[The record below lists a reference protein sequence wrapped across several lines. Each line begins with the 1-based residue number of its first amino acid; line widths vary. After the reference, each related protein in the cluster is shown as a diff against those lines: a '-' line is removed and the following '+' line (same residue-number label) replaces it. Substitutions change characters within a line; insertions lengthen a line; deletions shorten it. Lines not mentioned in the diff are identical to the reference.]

1 MNQDEWENST
11 CTCRDWHKTL
21 KCNHIIALAS
31 RLKKCSFAAI
41 AYSIPLTVKRR
52 RGKPAST
59 KPALQRQ
66 PNELIESI
74 GIDECISIE
83 KPIAKNPVGRPK

>member
-21 KCNHIIALAS
+21 KFNHIIALAL

-41 AYSIPLTVKRR
+41 AYSIPLTAKRR
-52 RGKPAST
+52 RGKPASIAT
-59 KPALQRQ
+59 PA
-66 PNELIESI
+66 
-74 GIDECISIE
+74 
-83 KPIAKNPVGRPK
+83 K